1 MINYLSW
8 LLTFPNSFLD
18 FKSLSRYNPFVKNR
32 KSYLILLLGFLL
44 PTQFGKH
51 FFLSF
56 SYLSGVRIDYLAP
69 TIYVLDLVVVGL
81 YLAYLNDYKRLLK
94 NVWIQAFLLATAVGL
109 FFAFSK
115 EVALYRYIKTI
126 ELLVVFAS
134 LQQYKKNPLIFLY
147 GLLASTVL
155 QFFIAMSQF
164 VQKASLD
171 GIFYFLGERHL
182 SLSTPGIAKT
192 ALDGIEF
199 LRAYGT
205 FSHPNSMA
213 GFYLLLT
220 AFLLFQSKKILPSAV
235 HATFLLLNSLLII
248 LSFSKVAIFGLLLLT
263 IKYFVIHWKDYKNCI
278 PCVISRLMAILI
290 PLGIIASSVG
300 DPLSG
305 QKRVELMQNAL
316 NIISLHPFTGVGL
329 GNYVIAQESLYPSF
343 SGLIGQPVH
352 NIFLLLTSEFGVLIT
367 SALIVATLSY
377 LKKNKRNYQVTAV
390 FFVLFLTGM
399 FDHYWITLEQNWLLV
414 ASLVALL

>member
-1 MINYLSW
+1 
-8 LLTFPNSFLD
+8 
-18 FKSLSRYNPFVKNR
+18 
-32 KSYLILLLGFLL
+32 
-44 PTQFGKH
+44 
-51 FFLSF
+51 
-56 SYLSGVRIDYLAP
+56 VRIDYLAP

-205 FSHPNSMA
+205 FSHPN
-213 GFYLLLT
+213 
-220 AFLLFQSKKILPSAV
+220 KILPSAV

-248 LSFSKVAIFGLLLLT
+248 LSFSKVAILGLLLLT

-278 PCVISRLMAILI
+278 PCVISRLLAILI
-290 PLGIIASSVG
+290 PLGIIVSSVG

-352 NIFLLLTSEFGVLIT
+352 NIFLLLTSELGVLIT
-367 SALIVATLSY
+367 IALIVTTLSY